1 MVSREN
7 GDVWTVMASTA
18 LGSRHV
24 RTGRPNQDAARSD
37 RIGVG
42 PDAVSVVA
50 VADGHGGDRYVR
62 SDVGSRLAVGVAC
75 AVVRQ
80 VVEAGELA
88 RPPRQ
93 LERLA
98 HQDLIPRIVAEWR
111 RECAD
116 HLAETPFSDEEQ
128 TRAGTPLEHEPL
140 VAYGSTLL
148 VAILSTTSCLLL
160 QLGDGDCVVADRDG
174 DATSPMPHDDRL
186 IGGETTSL
194 CLESAERDFR
204 VAAIEGTMTR
214 LVMLATDGYGVAFE
228 DPRWRQRVAS
238 DLLRELDSGGT
249 EHVAQ
254 GLPRWLAQ
262 SARVGGD
269 DATVALAFRTGGV
282 GAAGT
287 SRNPKNRGIPR
298 WVSASLIGLIGLL
311 AGFGLGQVVEVDG
324 SRSLS
329 AGEAPPVL
337 TEEDA
342 GDNEVPARSE
352 QDPGLAEAPPTDAEP
367 PSSDEE
373 ASERTDA
380 DPEFIPEPPD
390 TGADPDDRAVTSR
403 AWLTV
408 GTDRVIE
415 FFPDPGAPDAHVV
428 DVAILGVEP
437 LQQPIAAYAWQ
448 RIWTIRDGALH
459 RDGVVVSLEM
469 QPALRL
475 AALAVYN
482 DHLWAA
488 SEGSDWLLVLDLPDG
503 DHCSLVP
510 VTPVPSVD
518 SDVAS
523 SVPGPPP
530 ACRRFGSGGG

>member
-1 MVSREN
+1 MVSRED
-7 GDVWTVMASTA
+7 GDAWTIMASTA

-24 RTGRPNQDAARSD
+24 RAGRPNQDAARSD
-37 RIGVG
+37 RIGAG
-42 PDAVSVVA
+42 PDEVLVVA

-62 SDVGSRLAVGVAC
+62 SDVGSRLAVGGAC

-80 VVEAGELA
+80 IVEAGQLA
-88 RPPRQ
+88 RAPRQ

-98 HQDLIPRIVAEWR
+98 HQELIPRIVAEWR
-111 RECAD
+111 RGCSD
-116 HLAETPFSDEEQ
+116 HLAEVPFSDEEQ

-160 QLGDGDCVVADRDG
+160 QLGDGDCVVADLDG
-174 DATSPMPHDDRL
+174 DATSPMPRDDRL

-204 VAAIEGTMTR
+204 VAAIEGTTTR
-214 LVMLATDGYGVAFE
+214 LVLLATDGYGVAFE

-238 DLLRELDSGGT
+238 DLLRELDSRGP

-269 DATVALAFRTGGV
+269 DATVALAFRTGGAR
-282 GAAGT
+282 AAGAPRGSG
-287 SRNPKNRGIPR
+287 SRRIPR
-298 WVSASLIGLIGLL
+298 WASASLVGLTALL

-329 AGEAPPVL
+329 VGDAPPVL
-337 TEEDA
+337 TEEET
-342 GDNEVPARSE
+342 GDSASEERGPAEVPPS
-352 QDPGLAEAPPTDAEP
+352 DTEP
-367 PSSDEE
+367 PSSGEE
-373 ASERTDA
+373 NIQHTDA
-380 DPEFIPEPPD
+380 DPPLIEEP
-390 TGADPDDRAVTSR
+390 TGGDSDADGRAVTSR

-415 FFPDPGAPDAHVV
+415 FFPDPAAPQAHVV
-428 DVAILGVEP
+428 DAAILGVEP
-437 LQQPIAAYAWQ
+437 LERPVTAYAWQ
-448 RIWTIRDGALH
+448 RAWTIRDGALH
-459 RDGVVVSLEM
+459 RDGALVSLET
-469 QPALRL
+469 QPVLRL
-475 AALAVYN
+475 AALAVHN
-482 DHLWAA
+482 DHLWLA
-488 SEGSDWLLVLDLPDG
+488 SEASDWLLVLDLPDG
-503 DHCSLVP
+503 DSCSLVP
-510 VTPVPSVD
+510 VTPLPSVD
-518 SDVAS
+518 GDVAS

-530 ACRRFGSGGG
+530 MCRQLGNGGS